1 MIERKTIHKR
11 FWVWDFEKEERWLN
25 EMALDGW
32 ALENAGFCRYTFVRC
47 EPGEYIIRI
56 QMNKD
61 ADYRSFVEGL
71 GAEYVGGC
79 VNWAYFRRKA
89 ELGSFDLFSDIDSRI
104 KHLDRIGKMLWLLC
118 LANLLI
124 GVTNLMNGRTISIL
138 NLLCAAILSYGLG
151 RIHGKKEALET
162 ERLLHE

>member
-32 ALENAGFCRYTFVRC
+32 ALKNAGFCRYTFVRC

-79 VNWAYFRRKA
+79 VNWDYFRRKA

-104 KHLDRIGKMLWLLC
+104 RHLDRIGKMLWLLC
-118 LANLLI
+118 LANLLT

-138 NLLCAAILSYGLG
+138 NLLCAAVLSYGLG

>member
-61 ADYRSFVEGL
+61 ADYRSFVKGL

>member
-79 VNWAYFRRKA
+79 VNWDYFRRKA

-124 GVTNLMNGRTISIL
+124 GVINLMNGRTISIL
-138 NLLCAAILSYGLG
+138 NLLCAAVLSYGLG